1 MIRLIILDF
10 DGTLG
15 DTRANIV
22 LTMRRTLERLGYPI
36 PDEATIAA
44 TIGVPLEKG
53 FEQMLPGISPDDVA
67 LCAKTYR
74 EIFEKNR
81 KQMERDLKTLEPKD
95 RLQILEKLMQY
106 VIPKQQAIKPE
117 IDFSMMSDKQ
127 LDYIIAQ
134 LAGGILNDDDETEQ
148 TTD

>member
-1 MIRLIILDF
+1 MAQQKGHTGNPNGRPK
-10 DGTLG
+10 GKPNKVTQ
-15 DTRANIV
+15 
-22 LTMRRTLERLGYPI
+22 TMRGWLTAVI
-36 PDEATIAA
+36 
-44 TIGVPLEKG
+44 
-53 FEQMLPGISPDDVA
+53 
-67 LCAKTYR
+67 
-74 EIFEKNR
+74 EKNR
-81 KQMERDLKTLEPKD
+81 KQMERDLKSLDPKD

-134 LAGGILNDDDETEQ
+134 LAGGILNDDDDDETEQ

>member
-1 MIRLIILDF
+1 MR
-10 DGTLG
+10 GW
-15 DTRANIV
+15 
-22 LTMRRTLERLGYPI
+22 LTAVI
-36 PDEATIAA
+36 
-44 TIGVPLEKG
+44 
-53 FEQMLPGISPDDVA
+53 
-67 LCAKTYR
+67 
-74 EIFEKNR
+74 EKNR
-81 KQMERDLKTLEPKD
+81 KQMERDLKSLDPKD
-95 RLQILEKLMQY
+95 RLQILEKF